1 VEVLGET
8 EVMIPD
14 TMRRLSKGIDDLRA
28 FIDSNGNDAAI
39 ASLPQLREARAV
51 LEAAGAIE
59 AAAEEEDEA
68 PI

>member
-1 VEVLGET
+1 
-8 EVMIPD
+8 MIPD
-14 TMRRLSKGIDDLRA
+14 TMRRLGKGIDDLRA

-39 ASLPQLREARAV
+39 VNLPQLREARAV
-51 LEAAGAIE
+51 LDAAGAVE